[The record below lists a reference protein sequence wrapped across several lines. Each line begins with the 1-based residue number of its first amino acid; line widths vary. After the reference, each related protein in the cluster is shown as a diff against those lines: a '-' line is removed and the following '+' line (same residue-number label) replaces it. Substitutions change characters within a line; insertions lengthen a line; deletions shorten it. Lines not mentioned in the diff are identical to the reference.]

1 MSFMVFQLLFALV
14 ALALVVIAVIVVR
27 QLAAK
32 RRLGEQASS
41 EPELPGAAEARAP
54 KLRMGL
60 GRKAPEPEPE
70 AEEEAPVRRR
80 QLHSFAEAERTAAEA
95 DAVVLPVLEPVV
107 EPEAEPAP
115 APEPVLEASFAP
127 EAEAEPEEEHS
138 AEFEAEHTTYEAL
151 DYGEAVMGRLEEAF
165 EDLQAGDIT
174 LDAYRQRMQSERAAV
189 EARIA
194 ALQPAGDSAELDA
207 AQAAHDSVLW
217 CLDWAEEQVSAEQQ

>member
-32 RRLGEQASS
+32 RRLGEQALS
-41 EPELPGAAEARAP
+41 EPELPGAAEAKAP

-70 AEEEAPVRRR
+70 AEEAAPPRRR

-95 DAVVLPVLEPVV
+95 DAVVLPVLEPAV
-107 EPEAEPAP
+107 EPEA
-115 APEPVLEASFAP
+115 EPVLEASFAP
-127 EAEAEPEEEHS
+127 AAEAEPEAEHS
-138 AEFEAEHTTYEAL
+138 AEFEAEHMTDEAL

-207 AQAAHDSVLW
+207 AQAAHESVLW